1 MQHYISG
8 KTAMLAMILLLLL
21 AGAARTE
28 AFSQQTVVGQYEV
41 KGASADSLARYIRKY
56 VSDKL
61 YFAYGNA
68 DVAFYSARGAD
79 KEEFL
84 ESAIQ
89 EYRSKGYTIEN
100 WDGKIFVIRGK
111 GFAFK
116 LPEEYFAVK
125 ETGMKDTTL
134 LKYASEETVT
144 ATFANKVYEIGDRT
158 DSPAPK
164 AYVKGYVRDALS
176 GEPLAGVV
184 ISSGRTKTYTQT
196 DANGFYNFRLSTG
209 EDVLDFNAYS
219 MESLSLNVKVWQDG
233 SFDVNMK
240 EKVFELKGAV
250 VTADASVTHQT
261 GRMGV
266 ERLRLDRIRK
276 VPTAFGE
283 ADVLKVVLTLP
294 GVKSVGEASG
304 GFNVRGGSTDQNLV
318 LFNDGTVYNPS
329 HMFGVF
335 SAFNPDL
342 VSDIELYKS
351 SIPVEYGGRISS
363 VLDVKTREGN
373 NKKFAGSLGIGVLTS
388 RLQLEGPLKKDR
400 TSFILGGRV
409 TYSNWIL
416 NLLPDDSGYSGG
428 KANFYDANLGITHHF
443 NANNT
448 IQFFGYY
455 SADKFS
461 FSQDTTFKYGNFNG
475 SVKFRSHFNDRH
487 SLTLTAGYDNY
498 RNTLQN
504 FENDYSSYT
513 HKSAINQMYLKAV
526 FKSVLSDRHS
536 LTYGVNGIRYDMQPG
551 KMQPYNESSLVIER
565 QLEKENAIEA
575 ALFAGDEWKAS
586 DRLILEYGAR
596 LSGYKM
602 NKDSKLSVFPEIR
615 LSGKYSFADNFSVKA
630 GFNTM
635 NQYIHLL
642 SNTTAISPMDT
653 WKLSGKEIKPQNG
666 WQAAAGLYWSVAGNL
681 VDISLEGY
689 YKQMNHYLDYKAG
702 ASLMMNEHL
711 ADDLIETRG
720 KAYGVE
726 LMLKK
731 TSGKL
736 NGWLSYTYSRTL
748 LKESQDRGIETIN
761 GGDWYNAPHDKP
773 HDIKLVANY
782 KLTHRFS
789 FSANLDYST
798 GRPVTIPV
806 GTYEYGGGTRLAYSE
821 RNAYRIPD
829 YFRLDLAM
837 NIEPGHY
844 LKSLAHFSIT
854 FGVYN
859 VTGRKNPYSVY
870 FTSQAGQAPKGHM
883 LSVFATQIPYA
894 NINIKF

>member
-1 MQHYISG
+1 MQYKNLSG
-8 KTAMLAMILLLLL
+8 TAFLATMLLLLL
-21 AGAARTE
+21 AGPARISAETP
-28 AFSQQTVVGQYEV
+28 QDQGWQYDV
-41 KGASADSLARYIRKY
+41 KNVSADSLARFIRKNI
-56 VSDKL
+56 SNKL

-68 DVAFYSARGAD
+68 DVAFYSAKGNGKD
-79 KEEFL
+79 EFMR
-84 ESAIQ
+84 SALQ
-89 EYRSKGYTIEN
+89 EFKSKGYMIEE
-100 WDGKIFVIRGK
+100 WDGKIFVTRGR
-111 GFAFK
+111 GLAYK
-116 LPEEYFAVK
+116 LPEGYFAVK
-125 ETGMKDTTL
+125 ESVLKDTSL
-134 LKYASEETVT
+134 LKYASEETVI

-158 DSPAPK
+158 DSPSPK
-164 AYVKGYVRDALS
+164 AYIRGHVRDALS

-184 ISSGRTKTYTQT
+184 ISSGKTKTYTQT
-196 DANGFYNFRLSTG
+196 DANGFYNFRIPTG

-261 GRMGV
+261 GKMGV
-266 ERLRLDRIRK
+266 ERLRLDRIKK

-363 VLDVKTREGN
+363 VLDVKMREGN

-388 RLQLEGPLKKDR
+388 RLQLEGPIKKEK
-400 TSFILGGRV
+400 TSFILGGRI

-416 NLLPDDSGYSGG
+416 KLLPDDSGYSGG
-428 KANFYDANLGITHHF
+428 KANFYDANIGITHHF

-475 SVKFRSHFNDRH
+475 SIKFRSHFTDRH

-513 HKSAINQMYLKAV
+513 HKTAINQTFLKAV
-526 FKSVLSDRHS
+526 FKSVISDNHTLS
-536 LTYGVNGIRYDMQPG
+536 YGVNGLYYNMQPG
-551 KMQPYNESSLVIER
+551 KMSPYDASSLVIER
-565 QLEKENAIEA
+565 QLEKENAAEA
-575 ALFAGDEWKAS
+575 AVFAGDEWKAS
-586 DRLILEYGAR
+586 DKFILEYGVR

-602 NKDSKLSVFPEIR
+602 NEDSETELHPEIR

-653 WKLSGKEIKPQNG
+653 WKLSGKGIKPQTG
-666 WQAAAGLYWSVAGNL
+666 WQAAAGLYWSVAGNIL
-681 VDISLEGY
+681 DISLEGY
-689 YKQMNHYLDYKAG
+689 YKQMEHYLDYKAG

-711 ADDLIETRG
+711 ADDVIETQG

-726 LMLKK
+726 LMFKK

-736 NGWLSYTYSRTL
+736 NGWLSYTYSRTF
-748 LKESQDRGIETIN
+748 LKESKDRGIETIN
-761 GGDWYNAPHDKP
+761 GGDWYNAPADKP
-773 HDIKLVANY
+773 HDVKLVANY

-844 LKSLAHFSIT
+844 LRSLAHFSIT

-870 FTSQAGQAPKGHM
+870 FTSQAGQPPKGHM